1 MDTQA
6 DESVDFK
13 RKYRIQFDVDEEL
26 YLRAK
31 RYFRDDK
38 NRHFFGSQA
47 FEERVNRLEGRDKR
61 LQEERVLSDVAYM
74 QCLIDNG
81 KLQIREEKEK

>member
-6 DESVDFK
+6 DESVDLK

-26 YLRAK
+26 FLRAK
-31 RYFRDDK
+31 RYFRDNK
-38 NRHFFGSQA
+38 NRHFFGLQA
-47 FEERVNRLEGRDKR
+47 FEERINRLEGRDKR
-61 LQEERVLSDVAYM
+61 LQEERVLSDIEYL

-81 KLQIREEKEK
+81 KLQIKKEM